1 MHALPE
7 SDSKSNDDISDS
19 EMQEGTTI
27 TPSVKT
33 VVTDE
38 STLILDGVNQST
50 FPDNI
55 PNVDPYDQDNSQ
67 SGSQFT
73 SPVEAEDSGSQDVP
87 ITTLNNP
94 QSVVD
99 GLAGVDEVGA
109 RLVTGNPTFP
119 TVAG

>member
-7 SDSKSNDDISDS
+7 SDSKSNNDISDS
-19 EMQEGTTI
+19 EIQEGTTI

-33 VVTDE
+33 VVMDE
-38 STLILDGVNQST
+38 STLILDDINQST
-50 FPDNI
+50 FADNA
-55 PNVDPYDQDNSQ
+55 PNVDPHHQDNSL

-73 SPVEAEDSGSQDVP
+73 SPVEAEDSGSQDVATTT
-87 ITTLNNP
+87 TTLNNP

-99 GLAGVDEVGA
+99 GLADEVGA